1 MLKNKIKKNIFF
13 LKKKKQSI
21 VFLISNLRGGE
32 HRINFLV

>member
-13 LKKKKQSI
+13 LKKKQSI